1 MKKKAMIALAVLI
14 YLFVGLSGL
23 FRFPAAFGFSTTITT
38 YYDPA
43 ETRERTEEIRCRG
56 LPGVVSYC
64 TGTIEAPRD
73 EAPPPPRP
81 DYDGEPR
88 RTTA

>member
-1 MKKKAMIALAVLI
+1 MRKKGIIALAVLF

-23 FRFPAAFGFSTTITT
+23 FRFPAAFAYSRTTTT

-43 ETRERTEEIRCRG
+43 EARERTEEIRCRG
-56 LPGVVSYC
+56 LPVIVSHC

-73 EAPPPPRP
+73 EAPSTPRAP
-81 DYDGEPR
+81 GL
-88 RTTA
+88 